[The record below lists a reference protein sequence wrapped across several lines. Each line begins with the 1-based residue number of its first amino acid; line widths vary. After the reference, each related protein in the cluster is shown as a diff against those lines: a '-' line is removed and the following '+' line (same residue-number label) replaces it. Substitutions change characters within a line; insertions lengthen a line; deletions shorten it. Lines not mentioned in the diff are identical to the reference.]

1 MPHFALA
8 MRRRGHDAA
17 LIDSIIY
24 GNPIAFL
31 GQSPKFD
38 LSAGPR
44 SGEAAATVSPRDH
57 TAARSPSG
65 VAAA

>member
-1 MPHFALA
+1 
-8 MRRRGHDAA
+8 MRRRGHASD

-31 GQSPKFD
+31 GQSPKFN
-38 LSAGPR
+38 LGATPSN
-44 SGEAAATVSPRDH
+44 EAAAAPRGESD
-57 TAARSPSG
+57 ARSSAG